1 MARTKTGT
9 TRKRRHNKVLKAARG
24 FKQAR
29 SRRFKTAKEAVLHS
43 GQYAYEGRK
52 NRKRDMRSL
61 WIIRLNAAA
70 REHEMSYSRFI
81 AGLKAANINLDR
93 KILSD
98 IAIRDPQAFEEI
110 VKRVKSRELL

>member
-9 TRKRRHNKVLKAARG
+9 VKRRRHNKVLRAARG

-29 SRRFKTAKEAVLHS
+29 SNRYKTAKEAVLHA

-52 NRKRDMRSL
+52 NRKREMRSI
-61 WIIRLNAAA
+61 WIVRLNAAV
-70 REHEMSYSRFI
+70 REHGISYSRFI
-81 AGLKAANINLDR
+81 AGLKTANINLDR

-98 IAIRDPQAFEEI
+98 IAIRDAKTFEEI
-110 VKRVKSRELL
+110 VKKVKSL

>member
-1 MARTKTGT
+1 MSRTKTGT
-9 TRKRRHNKVLKAARG
+9 VKRRRHNKVLKAARG

-29 SRRFKTAKEAVLHS
+29 SSRYKTAKEAVLHS

-52 NRKRDMRSL
+52 NRKREMRSL
-61 WIIRLNAAA
+61 WIVRLNAAV
-70 REHEMSYSRFI
+70 REHGMSYSRFI

-98 IAIRDPQAFEEI
+98 IAIRDPQTFSEI
-110 VKRVKSRELL
+110 VSKVKSA

>member
-9 TRKRRHNKVLKAARG
+9 VKRRRHNKVLRAARG

-29 SRRFKTAKEAVLHS
+29 SNRYKTAKEAVLHS

-52 NRKRDMRSL
+52 NRKREMRSI
-61 WIIRLNAAA
+61 WIVRLNAAV
-70 REHEMSYSRFI
+70 REHGISYSRFI
-81 AGLKAANINLDR
+81 AGLKTANINLDR

-98 IAIRDPQAFEEI
+98 IAIRDAKTFEEI
-110 VKRVKSRELL
+110 VKKVKSL